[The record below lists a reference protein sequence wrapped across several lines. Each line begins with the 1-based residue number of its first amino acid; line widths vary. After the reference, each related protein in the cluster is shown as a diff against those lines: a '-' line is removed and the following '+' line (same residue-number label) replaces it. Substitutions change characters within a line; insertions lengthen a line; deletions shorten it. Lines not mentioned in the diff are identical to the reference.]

1 MSASIP
7 AKDAICLNV
16 SHFRIAPFRV
26 SFPIDPDCGTICSSH
41 SQSQKLMVILG
52 PCGTLM
58 IYTGPHMIAKVHV
71 GGILSSRQPHPIL
84 IPANN
89 SSFPRRSSLLSTVQQ
104 CVETSLTSFDDELHL
119 LSPVYPLQTAQH
131 LRTHNM
137 CSGLRDAA
145 GNRLT
150 LVYPGNVMY
159 RIAIPFLSECPLVM
173 RCLMV
178 LRQVLKKELAIAL
191 ISKWYGVRNAPG
203 SQDLSAEREWCQFQN
218 VLLQLLGRP
227 CVSHKMFSSTS
238 NSSLS
243 TSSGEPKK
251 RRKTDDC
258 VGTDTDFHFLQMHRN
273 KWRCSPETLTGN
285 TEDPSTKRNDS
296 NALLFA
302 HIPIIFFSLHLL
314 YEEMK
319 IDESLRMKLGLMAEF
334 LNQLALDL
342 QLNAYCLHYFLDY
355 PELIATDVACA
366 IDESEKTKLL
376 NGKYLSLRVPNLF
389 KTVNDWIDGKQPM
402 VPFYPYISNVN
413 PISKSIVELIA
424 MIGTQTSTASTFAVH
439 TSITQPIANKNALM
453 EDRMT
458 ANETSERVLKK
469 IIEIGMTRKDINR
482 LPSAIH
488 FLLAAELERC
498 RNDTPMDCDPRAFE
512 LLLRPEL
519 LSNTMNDTEK
529 EKINYYNFKNEN
541 SLSPKV
547 QANADTDTASAPNND
562 GMSHITTKL
571 LRLRFPQ
578 DLRVDEVRRILASAN
593 PVIIDITQKI
603 GISDHDFIEEKE
615 KQLLAMCT
623 RTMAL
628 PLGRGIVTLR
638 TSTPA
643 ATESMSI
650 PKLCLTG
657 KEKEKGATIE
667 LQQIE
672 LPQNMSMWPLFHN
685 GVAAG
690 LQLTPDCKDVDST
703 WIVYNKPKV
712 QSDSSTEHA
721 GFLMALGLNGHLKTL
736 SFMSIYEYLVK
747 CDEMTSLGLI
757 LGISAAQRAT
767 MNLSAT
773 KLLSVHIEALLP
785 ATALELDIPQNIQV
799 AAIMGIGLLYQE
811 SAKRHIA
818 EVLVQEIGRP
828 PGPEMENCVERESY
842 ALTAGLALGLVTLG
856 KGESPPG
863 LKDLQLSDTLHY
875 YMIGGN
881 KRPLTGSQK
890 EKYKLQSF
898 QVREGDTVNI
908 DVTAPGATLALGLM
922 FFQTGNKAVANWMD
936 PPDTSYLLDLVRP
949 DLLLLKI
956 IARGLILWN
965 DIQPTST
972 WLNGQFPKSLQIDWC
987 NGPDDLESSN
997 IDHEAIW

>member
-1 MSASIP
+1 
-7 AKDAICLNV
+7 
-16 SHFRIAPFRV
+16 
-26 SFPIDPDCGTICSSH
+26 
-41 SQSQKLMVILG
+41 
-52 PCGTLM
+52 
-58 IYTGPHMIAKVHV
+58 MIAKVHV
-71 GGILSSRQPHPIL
+71 GGLLSSRQPHPVL
-84 IPANN
+84 LPANN
-89 SSFPRRSSLLSTVQQ
+89 SSFPRRSSLLATVQPS
-104 CVETSLTSFDDELHL
+104 VEMSLTMTSFDDELHL
-119 LSPVYPLQTAQH
+119 LSPVYPLQTTQH
-131 LRTHNM
+131 LRTHSM

-227 CVSHKMFSSTS
+227 CASHMFSSAS
-238 NSSLS
+238 NSSSLS
-243 TSSGEPKK
+243 TSSDEPKK

-258 VGTDTDFHFLQMHRN
+258 VGTDADFHLLLAHRN
-273 KWRCSPETLTGN
+273 KGQCSAETATRMPEDLTSKKN
-285 TEDPSTKRNDS
+285 ES
-296 NALLFA
+296 NALLFT
-302 HIPIIFFSLHLL
+302 HIPIVFFALHLL

-319 IDESLRMKLGLMAEF
+319 IDESLRTRLGLMVEF
-334 LNQLALDL
+334 LHQLALDL
-342 QLNAYCLHYFLDY
+342 RLDQYCVHYFLDY
-355 PELIATDVACA
+355 PELIAAEVACA
-366 IDESEKTKLL
+366 IDDADKAKLS
-376 NGKYLSLRVPNLF
+376 NGKYLSLRVPNIF
-389 KTVNDWIDGKQPM
+389 KTVNDWIDGNQQI
-402 VPFYPYISNVN
+402 VPFYPYIPSVN
-413 PISKSIVELIA
+413 PLSKSIVELVA
-424 MIGTQTSTASTFAVH
+424 MIGTRTSTASTFAVIG
-439 TSITQPIANKNALM
+439 SANEPIADKNALM
-453 EDRMT
+453 EDGMT

-469 IIEIGMTRKDINR
+469 IVDIGMTRKDINR
-482 LPSAIH
+482 LPPAIH
-488 FLLAAELERC
+488 YLLVAELESC
-498 RNDTPMDCDPRAFE
+498 RNHTPMDCDPKAFE

-519 LSNTMNDTEK
+519 LSNTMLESEK
-529 EKINYYNFKNEN
+529 EKINYHNFKNEN

-547 QANADTDTASAPNND
+547 QTNADTETTSALNND
-562 GMSHITTKL
+562 GMSQIHTKL

-593 PVIIDITQKI
+593 PVVIDITQKI

-628 PLGRGIVTLR
+628 PLGRGMVTLR

-643 ATESMSI
+643 ATESLSI

-721 GFLMALGLNGHLKTL
+721 GFLMALGLNGHLETL

-757 LGISAAQRAT
+757 LGISAAHRAT
-767 MNLSAT
+767 MDT
-773 KLLSVHIEALLP
+773 KTTKWLSVHIEALLP

-818 EVLVQEIGRP
+818 EVLLQEIGRP

-863 LKDLQLSDTLHY
+863 LKDLKLSDTLHY

-922 FFQTGNKAVANWMD
+922 FFQTGNEAVANWMD

-965 DIQPTST
+965 DIQPTSN

-987 NGPDDLESSN
+987 NGPDDLDNSN
-997 IDHEAIW
+997 VDHEAIW